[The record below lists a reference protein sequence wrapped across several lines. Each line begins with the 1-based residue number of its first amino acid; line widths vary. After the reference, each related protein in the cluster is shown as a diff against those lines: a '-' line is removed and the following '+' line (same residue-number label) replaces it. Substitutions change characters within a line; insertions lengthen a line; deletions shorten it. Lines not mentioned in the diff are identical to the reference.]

1 MKMFSM
7 VMAAALAVC
16 GVANAQFAADAIKVH
31 FDRPV
36 IAAGTELAP
45 GDYTIRMMPSGS
57 GNLILEVRSE
67 SGTQALLVNP
77 VRVKGASYV
86 KGESVILS
94 RHGDQYWLDQVWLTP
109 DMGFEVLQQAGQ

>member
-1 MKMFSM
+1 
-7 VMAAALAVC
+7 MAS
-16 GVANAQFAADAIKVH
+16 AQFAADAIKVH
-31 FDRPV
+31 FDRTV

-67 SGTQALLVNP
+67 SGTQAALLVNP
-77 VRVKGASYV
+77 VRVKNEAYV
-86 KGESVILS
+86 KGESVVLS
-94 RHGDQYWLDQVWLTP
+94 RYGDQYWLHQVWLAP